1 MIKETKNEQFGEKG
15 KILTSANQN
24 PPIWVECEVEDCK
37 CRCHELERQI
47 TTPYS
52 NFLKQLSSPY
62 MKKKHKE
69 VGNIARCCDC
79 EKLEKRLKKIE
90 EWIDLWE
97 TYDSGWNKYR
107 KIKKI

>member
-1 MIKETKNEQFGEKG
+1 
-15 KILTSANQN
+15 
-24 PPIWVECEVEDCK
+24 
-37 CRCHELERQI
+37 
-47 TTPYS
+47 
-52 NFLKQLSSPY
+52 